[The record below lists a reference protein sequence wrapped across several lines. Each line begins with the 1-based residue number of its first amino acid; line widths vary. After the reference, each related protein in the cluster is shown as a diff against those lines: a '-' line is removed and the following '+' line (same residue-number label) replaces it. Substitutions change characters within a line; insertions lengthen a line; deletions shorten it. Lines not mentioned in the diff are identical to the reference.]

1 MTREAAL
8 GRLDERFDELLA
20 EANVPGAVVAVATG
34 DQVAERAAGVLNLR
48 TGVEATTDSVFQ
60 IGSITK
66 VWTAT
71 LVMQLVDDGLLDLD
85 RPVREY
91 LPGFRV
97 TDEKAGAIV
106 TPRHLLTHTSG
117 IEGDIFVEAGRGDDA
132 IERFCTEVLP
142 NVPQLFPP
150 GELFSYC
157 NTGFTVLGR
166 MLEVLRGQPFHQVLL
181 ERLAEPLG
189 LSTVSPRAEDAILH
203 RAATGHVRSNGEW
216 EPARKWATG
225 FAGMPAGS
233 MLAMSAADLLGFA
246 RMHLGGGRK
255 VLSEESVR
263 AMRVPQVEVPPTG
276 EVDAHWALGW
286 TIEHWPGG
294 TVIGHD
300 GGTIGQ
306 SAYLRIAPEHDLAV
320 VLLTNGGEPDK
331 LYRAVFGH
339 LFREVA
345 GIEIPA
351 RPVAPESP
359 EPVDPA
365 RYVGRYET
373 RVVRIDIEAGP
384 DGSLWR
390 EFRLQGELAEML
402 QRSDAE
408 RVPIARL
415 GGDRFVTAG
424 EHPEAFAFLG
434 DVGDGRAAFLHG
446 GGRARPRVD

>member
-1 MTREAAL
+1 MDW
-8 GRLDERFDELLA
+8 LDENFDELVA
-20 EANVPGAVVAVATG
+20 DAGVPGAVVAVAAG
-34 DQVAERAAGVLNLR
+34 DQVVERAAGVLNLR
-48 TGVEATTDSVFQ
+48 TGVEATTGSVFQ

-85 RPVREY
+85 EPVRTW

-97 TDEKAGAIV
+97 ADEAAGAVI
-106 TPRHLLTHTSG
+106 TPRHFLSHTSG
-117 IEGDIFVEAGRGDDA
+117 VEGDIFVETGRGDDA
-132 IERFCTEVLP
+132 IERFCAEVLP
-142 NVPQLFPP
+142 SVPQLFPP

-166 MLEVLRGQPFHQVLL
+166 ILEVLRGQPYNEVLL
-181 ERLAEPLG
+181 ERLAAPLG

-203 RAATGHVRSNGEW
+203 RAAAGHLRTNGEW
-216 EPARKWATG
+216 EPARTWASG
-225 FAGMPAGS
+225 FASMPAGS
-233 MLAMSAADLLGFA
+233 MLAMTAADLLGFA
-246 RMHLGGGRK
+246 RMHLGGGGN
-255 VLSEESVR
+255 VLSEASVR
-263 AMRVPQVEVPPTG
+263 AMRVPQVDVPPTG
-276 EVDAHWALGW
+276 EVDARWALGW

-306 SAYLRIAPEHDLAV
+306 SAYLRVSPEHDLAV
-320 VLLTNGGEPDK
+320 VLLTNGGDPDK

-339 LFREVA
+339 VFREVA

-351 RPVAPESP
+351 RPVAPASP
-359 EPVDPA
+359 EPVDPG

-373 RVVRIDIEAGP
+373 RVVRIDVEADP

-390 EFRLQGELAEML
+390 VFRLQNELAEML

-408 RVPIARL
+408 RVPIVRL
-415 GGDRFVTAG
+415 QGDRFVTADG
-424 EHPEAFAFLG
+424 HPETFAFLG
-434 DVGDGRAAFLHG
+434 DAGDGRAAFLHG
-446 GGRARPRVD
+446 GGRARPRVE